1 MRGKHGSF
9 TYLFNS
15 EFFLGRRVTEVQTV
29 NKPKESGASKS
40 GKSGRWRPTASLT
53 PQLE

>member
-29 NKPKESGASKS
+29 NKPKESGHRNPANQ
-40 GKSGRWRPTASLT
+40 GAGGRQHR
-53 PQLE
+53 

>member
-29 NKPKESGASKS
+29 NKPKESGGIEIRQIRALAADSIVD
-40 GKSGRWRPTASLT
+40 PTT
-53 PQLE
+53 